1 MTHSTDIGS
10 HPDIVQ
16 MRARY
21 EAAAA
26 NPVAQ
31 GADGLALLSGMYL
44 ALSPWIAGFSNRG
57 PLTINNLITG
67 LVVTILALGYSSM
80 YGRTHGIAWV
90 LPLIGLWTII
100 APWVIR
106 GDMASARTIW
116 SNVIVG
122 AIILALGLATMRFG
136 MMADHDRSGGFRKP
150 KLTERS
156 THGQERTPYGQ
167 ERPPYGQD
175 RPGPTSRT

>member
-1 MTHSTDIGS
+1 MTHSTDIGT

-44 ALSPWIAGFSNRG
+44 ALSPWIVGFSDRG
-57 PLTINNLITG
+57 PLTVNNLITG
-67 LVVTILALGYSSM
+67 LVVTLLALGYSSM
-80 YGRTHGIAWV
+80 YGRTYGIAWV
-90 LPLIGLWTII
+90 LPLIGIWTII

-116 SNVIVG
+116 SNVVVG

-136 MMADHDRSGGFRKP
+136 MAKHDRTGRGFGKP
-150 KLTERS
+150 RMTEH
-156 THGQERTPYGQ
+156 TTYGQ
-167 ERPPYGQD
+167 DRTNYGQD